1 VHADQWSTVFGRR
14 HGKLL
19 DGHARSRHDPAH
31 EQQGSAVQFPSGFH
45 LARLYPVEGD
55 SAIAELWHGD
65 DVWADLRLDGIRLDE
80 HGEQRVAGVRCVLR
94 LYPPPDGAD
103 PAWWEWDLDA
113 VLAQLT
119 AARAWLLDNERG
131 RAPIDD
137 PDGLTAAGAALSK
150 AALEEIERL
159 SARDDSSSSP
169 PAAPVLGT
177 GHLAVVL
184 QAPGP
189 RPILLIR
196 CLREITGFGLRDARA
211 LLDTVPATVATGL
224 SDADAAR
231 IGRLLESAGATVEI
245 RA

>member
-1 VHADQWSTVFGRR
+1 MSSKDRPF
-14 HGKLL
+14 
-19 DGHARSRHDPAH
+19 
-31 EQQGSAVQFPSGFH
+31 QFPSGFH

-65 DVWADLRLDGIRLDE
+65 DVWADLRLDGIRPDE

-113 VLAQLT
+113 VLGQLT

-137 PDGLTAAGAALSK
+137 PHGLTAAGAALSK
-150 AALEEIERL
+150 AALEEIKRR
-159 SARDDSSSSP
+159 SARTDSLPSP

-189 RPILLIR
+189 QPILLIR
-196 CLREITGFGLRDARA
+196 HLREITGFGLRDARA
-211 LLDTVPATVATGL
+211 LLDSVPATVATGL

-245 RA
+245 RP

>member
-1 VHADQWSTVFGRR
+1 MNSED
-14 HGKLL
+14 
-19 DGHARSRHDPAH
+19 RSFQLSSR
-31 EQQGSAVQFPSGFH
+31 FH
-45 LARLYPVEGD
+45 LVRLYPVEGD

-65 DVWADLRLDGIRLDE
+65 DIWADLRLDGIRVDE
-80 HGEQRVAGVRCVLR
+80 LGEQRVAGARCVLR
-94 LYPPPDGAD
+94 LYPPRDGAD
-103 PAWWEWDLDA
+103 PAWWEWDVDA
-113 VLAQLT
+113 VVDQLT

-150 AALEEIERL
+150 MTSEEIERL
-159 SARDDSSSSP
+159 SARHGSSQSP

-177 GHLAVVL
+177 GHLTVVL

-189 RPILLIR
+189 RPIQLIK
-196 CLREITGFGLRDARA
+196 CLREITRFGLRDARA
-211 LLDTVPATVATGL
+211 LLDTVPSTVATGL

-231 IGRLLESAGATVEI
+231 IGQLLESTGATVEI